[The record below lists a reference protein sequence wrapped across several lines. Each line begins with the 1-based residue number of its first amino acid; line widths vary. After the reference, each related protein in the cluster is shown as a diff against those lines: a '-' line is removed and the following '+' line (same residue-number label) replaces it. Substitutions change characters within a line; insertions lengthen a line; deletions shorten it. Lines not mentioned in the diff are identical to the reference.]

1 MQPASIQTVCQQVYA
16 RFPNLRGIRPK
27 VERQQPAGNT
37 DPSASRYLL
46 IFKTQSVTA
55 NGKTMFFAV
64 RVVADAQGSI
74 LKLTTP
80 K

>member
-1 MQPASIQTVCQQVYA
+1 MLPSSVQTVCKQVYA

-27 VERQQPAGNT
+27 VERQQLPVNT
-37 DPSASRYLL
+37 DPTLLRYLL
-46 IFKTQSVTA
+46 VFKTQSVAA
-55 NGKTMFFAV
+55 NGKTINFAV

-74 LKLTTP
+74 LKLTTT